1 MCNRR
6 TRDVTSTTRETPMD
20 FILAPLTEF
29 AFVVLRLITGFAG
42 IILGV
47 LRPALRFVG
56 AILLLAAVI
65 ALTSDLTRWQ
75 TIGNWWHFDS
85 FGYHIAS
92 LAPQTLKNVGAGIGR
107 ATHPWLWDPILTSLL
122 AWPAW
127 ILFAMFGALLI
138 YAGRERKRIN
148 IFIN

>member
-1 MCNRR
+1 
-6 TRDVTSTTRETPMD
+6 MD
-20 FILAPLTEF
+20 IILAPLTEF
-29 AFVVLRLITGFAG
+29 AFIVLRMISGLAS

-47 LRPALRFVG
+47 LRPALRFLG

-75 TIGNWWHFDS
+75 TVGNWWHFDS
-85 FGYHIAS
+85 LGYHIAT
-92 LAPQTLKNVGAGIGR
+92 LAPQTLKSVGAAISR

-127 ILFAMFGALLI
+127 ILFTALGALLI